1 MTFRNRNPLFALI
14 AITGAALSMPA
25 MAQNTQDAQKRAVD
39 AQTRSAP
46 PAQTAADTA
55 TSAGAQSWGSLDAD
69 GDGTI
74 SKSEAQ
80 AHAGLAQIFDQADTD
95 GDGRLT
101 PEEYKAYVDAQ
112 QN

>member
-14 AITGAALSMPA
+14 AVAGAVLSMPA
-25 MAQNTQDAQKRAVD
+25 MAQNTQDAQ
-39 AQTRSAP
+39 TRSAP
-46 PAQTAADTA
+46 PAQAAADNA
-55 TSAGAQSWGSLDAD
+55 TTAGAQSWGSLDAD
-69 GDGTI
+69 GDGAI

-80 AHAGLAQIFDQADTD
+80 AHAGLAQIFDQADAN
-95 GDGRLT
+95 GDGKLT